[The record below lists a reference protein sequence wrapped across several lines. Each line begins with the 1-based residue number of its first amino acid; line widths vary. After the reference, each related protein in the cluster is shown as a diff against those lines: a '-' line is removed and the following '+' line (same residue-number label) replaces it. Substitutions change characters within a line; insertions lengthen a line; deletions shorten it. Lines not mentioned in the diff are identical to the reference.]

1 MLHYRDE
8 EMVQEFNMCVKPR
21 FHPKLGC
28 KSKGG
33 GVCNVRLKGKIKLK
47 WNYLWL

>member
-33 GVCNVRLKGKIKLK
+33 VCNVRLKGKIKLK